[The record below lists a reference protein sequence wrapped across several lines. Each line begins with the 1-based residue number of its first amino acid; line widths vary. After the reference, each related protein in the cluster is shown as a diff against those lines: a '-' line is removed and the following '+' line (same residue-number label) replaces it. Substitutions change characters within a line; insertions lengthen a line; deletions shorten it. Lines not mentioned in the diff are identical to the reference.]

1 MRMHHAAV
9 VCSSETNADR
19 FYQGILGLQ
28 KIKSSILDE
37 ALSKQIFGRAHECH
51 IILYGNE
58 YFAIEVF
65 VTTQAQERGHSFEH
79 LCLEVEEREDFLTQ
93 CQSSDVEVK
102 RIPKGDSLL
111 AFIEDYDGNLFEVK
125 EEVIE

>member
-1 MRMHHAAV
+1 MHHAAV
-9 VCSSETNADR
+9 VCGSEANADR
-19 FYQGILGLQ
+19 FYQGILGLE

-37 ALSKQIFGRAHECH
+37 ALTEQIFGRAHECQ

-65 VTTQAQERGHSFEH
+65 ATPLVQEKGSSFEH
-79 LCLEVEEREDFLTQ
+79 LCIEVENREEFLKKSE
-93 CQSSDVEVK
+93 SSGVSVK

-111 AFIEDYDGNLFEVK
+111 VFIEDYDGNLFEVK
-125 EEVIE
+125 E

>member
-19 FYQGILGLQ
+19 FYQEKGP
-28 KIKSSILDE
+28 
-37 ALSKQIFGRAHECH
+37 
-51 IILYGNE
+51 
-58 YFAIEVF
+58 
-65 VTTQAQERGHSFEH
+65 SFEH
-79 LCLEVEEREDFLTQ
+79 LCLEVEKREDFLAQ
-93 CQSSDVEVK
+93 CQSSGVEVK

-125 EEVIE
+125 E

>member
-9 VCSSETNADR
+9 VCGSETNADR
-19 FYQGILGLQ
+19 FYQEILGLQ
-28 KIKSSILDE
+28 KIKSSMLNE
-37 ALSKQIFGRAHECH
+37 TLTEQIFGRAHECK

-65 VTTQAQERGHSFEH
+65 VTVRAQEKGPSFEH
-79 LCLEVEEREDFLTQ
+79 LCLEVEKREEFLAQ
-93 CQSSDVEVK
+93 CQSNGVEVK
-102 RIPKGDSLL
+102 RISKGDSLL

-125 EEVIE
+125 E

>member
-19 FYQGILGLQ
+19 FYQGILGL
-28 KIKSSILDE
+28 KRIKSSILDE
-37 ALSKQIFGRAHECH
+37 ALTEQIFGRAHECK
-51 IILYGNE
+51 IILFGNE

-65 VTTQAQERGHSFEH
+65 VTSRAQDKGPSFEH
-79 LCLEVEEREDFLTQ
+79 LCLEVEKREDFLAL
-93 CQSSDVEVK
+93 CQSSGVEVK

-125 EEVIE
+125 E

>member
-9 VCSSETNADR
+9 VCGSETNADR

-28 KIKSSILDE
+28 KIKTSLLDE
-37 ALSKQIFGRAHECH
+37 ALTKQIFGRAHECH

-65 VTTQAQERGHSFEH
+65 VTTLPQEKGPSFEH
-79 LCLEVEEREDFLTQ
+79 LCLEVEKREDFLAH
-93 CQSSDVEVK
+93 CQSSGVVVK

-125 EEVIE
+125 E